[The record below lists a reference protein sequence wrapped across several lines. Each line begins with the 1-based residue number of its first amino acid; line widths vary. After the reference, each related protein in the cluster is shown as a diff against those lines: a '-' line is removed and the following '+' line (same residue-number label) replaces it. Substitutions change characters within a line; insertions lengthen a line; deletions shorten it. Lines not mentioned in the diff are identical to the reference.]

1 VKIEVLL
8 RRVRYTFRGG
18 HPKLVKN
25 VDPGGI
31 MESSETTR
39 PHKRN
44 FGGCVPRNSFVV
56 SSRNPLASDIL
67 GMQKFRKMALEKELA
82 LFAKMKPELLKS
94 YDGKFAL
101 IRGEEFLG
109 AYDSA
114 ENAYAEGVRR
124 FGRETFLVKKV
135 VAEEDVYRNQALSL
149 GLMHARL

>member
-1 VKIEVLL
+1 
-8 RRVRYTFRGG
+8 
-18 HPKLVKN
+18 
-25 VDPGGI
+25 
-31 MESSETTR
+31 
-39 PHKRN
+39 
-44 FGGCVPRNSFVV
+44 
-56 SSRNPLASDIL
+56 
-67 GMQKFRKMALEKELA
+67 MQKFRKMALEKELA